1 MGSIVNRG
9 ISALAA
15 TVAFGL
21 MACCTPGCSRPDQPV
36 ELPPGL
42 LIFTKTAGFRHSSI
56 PAGVAM
62 FERIA
67 SSAGYKILHTE
78 DAAVFHP
85 DTLRQFEVIVFLS
98 TTGNILDAGQQEA
111 METFMAAGGS
121 FLGVHAAADTE
132 YDWPWYGQM
141 LGARFSSHPDIQQA
155 DVILQDTV
163 HPAVMGLPARWQRRD
178 EWYNFRDLV
187 PGLSTL
193 LTVDENTYEGGTHG
207 EFHPVSWCREFGGGR
222 VFYTAMGHTEDS
234 FEEPA
239 FEAHLAGAVRWL
251 LAR

>member
-1 MGSIVNRG
+1 MGYVIHRSIG
-9 ISALAA
+9 ALAA
-15 TVAFGL
+15 IVAFGW
-21 MACCTPGCSRPDQPV
+21 MICCLSGCSRSDPPV
-36 ELPPGL
+36 ELPPDL

-67 SSAGYKILHTE
+67 SSAGYKIRHTE
-78 DAAVFHP
+78 DATVFHP
-85 DTLRQFEVIVFLS
+85 DSLRRFSVIVFLS
-98 TTGNILDAGQQEA
+98 TTGNILDASQQEA
-111 METFMAAGGS
+111 MEAFMAAGGA

-155 DVILQDTV
+155 DVVLRDTI

-178 EWYNFRDLV
+178 EWYNFRDMA

-193 LTVDENTYEGGTHG
+193 LTVDETTYDGGTHG
-207 EFHPVSWCREFGGGR
+207 EFHPVSWCHEFGGGR
-222 VFYTAMGHTEDS
+222 VFYTAMGHTDDS
-234 FEEPA
+234 FGEPV
-239 FEAHLAGAVRWL
+239 FEVHLAGALRWL
-251 LAR
+251 LGG